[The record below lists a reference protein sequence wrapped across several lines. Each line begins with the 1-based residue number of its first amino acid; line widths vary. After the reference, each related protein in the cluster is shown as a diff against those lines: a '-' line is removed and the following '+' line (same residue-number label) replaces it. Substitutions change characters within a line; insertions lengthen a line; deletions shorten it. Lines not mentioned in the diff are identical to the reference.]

1 MKYLVAVATLAAVV
15 ASPAF
20 AQSYDPSIGSGN
32 LNAWPYRASPP
43 ALGNTGYEAQA
54 QVPRVGRPQR
64 APVRT
69 PHSAAGQR

>member
-1 MKYLVAVATLAAVV
+1 MRYLIAVATLAAVV

-32 LNAWPYRASPP
+32 LNAWPYRGSPP
-43 ALGNTGYEAQA
+43 VQGNTGYEAQA
-54 QVPRVGRPQR
+54 QVPHVGSQHR
-64 APVRT
+64 ARART

>member
-1 MKYLVAVATLAAVV
+1 MKYLVAVATLAAVI

-43 ALGNTGYEAQA
+43 AQGNTTYDARA
-54 QVPRVGRPQR
+54 QVPRVDSRHR
-64 APVRT
+64 APART